1 MNSKKDARK
10 RVILMIAIILIS
22 FVICWCP
29 FHIEKLVEIVETSR
43 TIDENVPDF
52 GSRAK
57 LDHLRTR
64 SFLHLSLGFS
74 QTNREFLHLQ
84 LGCKDLLPELH
95 WDPPKVR
102 RVLSLGGGG
111 DEHTT

>member
-43 TIDENVPDF
+43 TIDENVPEPGMSDPQSMCDNRTLNQIETPSHRVNGF
-52 GSRAK
+52 TFKGKGSPSCITIMNESCFWK
-57 LDHLRTR
+57 E
-64 SFLHLSLGFS
+64 
-74 QTNREFLHLQ
+74 N
-84 LGCKDLLPELH
+84 
-95 WDPPKVR
+95 
-102 RVLSLGGGG
+102 
-111 DEHTT
+111 